1 MNVTA
6 KKPQSVTVAPPK
18 TIPAVPKPRDLPAA
32 ISAICEDARIDS
44 LRYVLRSNTGHDGE

>member
-6 KKPQSVTVAPPK
+6 EKPQSVTVAPPK
-18 TIPAVPKPRDLPAA
+18 TVPKPLDLPAA
-32 ISAICEDARIDS
+32 ISAICEDAKIDS

>member
-18 TIPAVPKPRDLPAA
+18 TVPAVPKPRDLPAA